1 MSETQKS
8 QLQSALK
15 YFRVTSYITGV
26 VLLLVMVLWGLR
38 RLGGLELWAFG
49 PNGLVSLESYGVEGL
64 GLPTSGVSLTVL
76 ILIVHGWLYVA
87 YLFGDFRLW
96 TMLRWG
102 IGKFLIIALGGIVPF
117 LSFFTERHYAKVAE
131 GFLKDE

>member
-1 MSETQKS
+1 MAETQQT
-8 QLQSALK
+8 QLIGALK
-15 YFRVTSYITGV
+15 FFKVTSYITGT
-26 VLLLVMVLWGLR
+26 VLLAVMVLWALR
-38 RLGGLELWAFG
+38 RIGGYELWAFG
-49 PNGLVSLESYGVEGL
+49 PNGFITLESFGVEGL
-64 GLPTSGVSLTVL
+64 GLPTTGVSLTVL

-131 GFLKDE
+131 GYLKNE

>member
-1 MSETQKS
+1 MSETPTA
-8 QLQSALK
+8 QLAGALK
-15 YFRVTSYITGV
+15 FFKITSYITGV
-26 VLLLVMVLWGLR
+26 VLLAVMVLWGLR

-49 PNGLVSLESYGVEGL
+49 PNGLISLESYGVEGL
-64 GLPTSGVSLTVL
+64 GLPTTGVSLTVL

-102 IGKFLIIALGGIVPF
+102 IGKFLIIALGGVVPF
-117 LSFFTERHYAKVAE
+117 LSFFTEKYFTKLAE
-131 GFLKDE
+131 GYKTNE

>member
-1 MSETQKS
+1 MSETQQT
-8 QLQSALK
+8 QLAGALK
-15 YFRVTSYITGV
+15 FFKATSYITGV
-26 VLLLVMVLWGLR
+26 VLLAVMVLWGLR
-38 RLGGLELWAFG
+38 RLAGLELWAFG
-49 PNGLVSLESYGVEGL
+49 PNGVISLESYGVEGL
-64 GLPTSGVSLTVL
+64 GLPNSGASLTVL

-117 LSFFTERHYAKVAE
+117 LSFFTERYYAKVAE
-131 GFLKDE
+131 GYLNK

>member
-1 MSETQKS
+1 MSETQS
-8 QLQSALK
+8 NQLAGAIK
-15 YFRVTSYITGV
+15 FFRVTSYITGV
-26 VLLLVMVLWGLR
+26 VLLAVMVLWALR
-38 RLGGLELWAFG
+38 RLAGLELWAFG
-49 PNGLVSLESYGVEGL
+49 PNGVLSLEAYGVEGL
-64 GLPTSGVSLTVL
+64 GLPTTGVSLTVL

-117 LSFFTERHYAKVAE
+117 LSFFTERHYTKVAE
-131 GFLKDE
+131 GYKSNE

>member
-1 MSETQKS
+1 MAETQDT
-8 QLQSALK
+8 QLKGALK
-15 YFRVTSYITGV
+15 FFKVTSYVTGT
-26 VLLLVMVLWGLR
+26 VLLLVMVLWALR

-49 PNGLVSLESYGVEGL
+49 PNGLVTLEAYGVEGL

-102 IGKFLIIALGGIVPF
+102 IGKFLLIALGGVIPF
-117 LSFFTERHYAKVAE
+117 LSFFTERHYTKVAE
-131 GFLKDE
+131 GYLKK

>member
-1 MSETQKS
+1 MSETPQS
-8 QLQSALK
+8 QLSGALK
-15 YFRVTSYITGV
+15 FFKATSYITGV
-26 VLLLVMVLWGLR
+26 VLLLVMILWALR
-38 RLGGLELWAFG
+38 RLAGQELWVFG
-49 PNGLVSLESYGVEGL
+49 PNGLVSLESYGAEGL
-64 GLPTSGVSLTVL
+64 GLPTTGVSLTVL

-96 TMLRWG
+96 VMLRWG

-131 GFLKDE
+131 GFLKNE

>member
-1 MSETQKS
+1 MPETESLKG
-8 QLQSALK
+8 ALR
-15 YFRVTSYITGV
+15 YFKITSYITGV
-26 VLLLVMVLWGLR
+26 VLLLVMVLWALR
-38 RLGGLELWAFG
+38 RLGGQELWAFG
-49 PNGLVSLESYGVEGL
+49 PNGLISLEAFGSEGL

-87 YLFGDFRLW
+87 YLFGNFRLW

-102 IGKFLIIALGGIVPF
+102 LSKFLIISLGGIVPF

-131 GFLKDE
+131 GYLNK